1 MTNKAKWAW
10 TTLSLSLLV
19 SLLILPSLAA
29 HFYSLTPTVF
39 PKAPLEALP
48 EIPAPAPPSP
58 IAMQIAADRCDLAY
72 PRLTA
77 PDAIQ
82 REPTAQA
89 HLEFQR
95 AFCERMLKK
104 PSRAYDRLLDLDLP
118 ALDDYR
124 RFWIARSLEDMGQTH
139 DAIAEY
145 ENFLA
150 TSTNLLLRNPASMH
164 LASLYRAVGHPAK
177 ALALY
182 KEQLAKGTDPA
193 RVLYL
198 LATTSQKHDPVAAQ
212 KWRLE
217 LLEKHPRSKHARN
230 SLTHLPKKLD
240 ARTAY
245 AKAHTY
251 YSHKRYNQAIKSFQR
266 FIREYSGDQRIA
278 QAHYMLGRAHQSAGH
293 YTKAEQIFRTAH
305 KRYGSPAALYRLASL
320 SVRKNRE
327 DKAIASYANFAKR
340 YPQHDLAD
348 DALWQAAKAA
358 ERQSQFARAE
368 TLYRRL
374 AEHHPQTDY
383 GDEARWSVGFALY
396 CQEQYSEALATF
408 ERASQQ
414 ARQPHIIDQ
423 SLYWAGKI
431 ADQLGQTAAAAAFYR
446 RAAAGFPRSYYSTRA
461 VELGYRE
468 QVRLKGRSAD
478 SLRQDIPPLAHRAH
492 LERAGLLNQLG
503 LRDWSIAEMK
513 QAVRD
518 YTGHKTALKAIR
530 DYYEALGYRDQAMR
544 LSMRLFDGQDPEELS
559 RIYPTYYWEE
569 IAAAAAE
576 AQIDPYLVLSVIR
589 QESTFNEKAVSHAG
603 ARGLMQIMPHT
614 GLNLA
619 RRLEVKPFEL
629 HALFDPAV
637 SIRFGSYFLGDQ
649 MRQFTTDAG
658 ADLGYELGLAA
669 YNAGPHNA
677 RRWLKTFP
685 SEDPDAF
692 VERIPFKETRTYVKL
707 VLRNYAIYK
716 ALSDDA

>member
-1 MTNKAKWAW
+1 MTDKAKWVW
-10 TTLSLSLLV
+10 TTLGLSLLV
-19 SLLILPSLAA
+19 LLPGVYLYFSA
-29 HFYSLTPTVF
+29 PTE
-39 PKAPLEALP
+39 PPPEPPPEALIP
-48 EIPAPAPPSP
+48 EPPSP
-58 IAMQIAADRCDLAY
+58 IAMLIADDRCDLAY
-72 PRLTA
+72 PQLTA
-77 PDAIQ
+77 LDTIQ
-82 REPTAQA
+82 HDPTTQA

-104 PSRAYDRLLDLDLP
+104 PNRAYDRLRNLDLP

-124 RFWIARSLEDMGQTH
+124 RFWMARSLEDMDQTH

-150 TSTNLLLRNPASMH
+150 TSTNPLLRNPASMR
-164 LASLYRAVGHPAK
+164 LASLYRTAGQPAK

-182 KEQLAKGTDPA
+182 EEQLAQNTDPA

-198 LATTSQKHDPVAAQ
+198 LAITSQKHDSARAQ

-217 LLEKHPRSKHARN
+217 LLENHPRSKHARN
-230 SLTHLPKKLD
+230 SLSHLPKKLD

-245 AKAHTY
+245 AKAYTY
-251 YSHKRYNQAIKSFQR
+251 YSHKRYNQAIKSFR
-266 FIREYSGDQRIA
+266 NFIRQHSGDQRVA

-293 YTKAEQIFRTAH
+293 YTKAAQVFRTVH
-305 KRYGSPAALYRLASL
+305 ERHGSPAALYRIASL

-327 DKAIASYANFAKR
+327 DKAIAAYANFAKR

-358 ERQSQFARAE
+358 ERKSQFARAE

-374 AEHHPQTDY
+374 AEHYPQTDY

-396 CQEQYSEALATF
+396 CQEQYSEALAAF

-423 SLYWAGKI
+423 SLYWAGKS
-431 ADQLGQTAAAAAFYR
+431 AAQLGRPEKATSFYR
-446 RAAAGFPRSYYSTRA
+446 RAAAGFPRSYYSARA
-461 VELGYRE
+461 VLLGHKD
-468 QVRLKGRSAD
+468 QVQLKGRSAD
-478 SLRQDIPPLAHRAH
+478 SLRQDVPPLAHRAH

-503 LRDWSIAEMK
+503 LRDWSTAEME

-518 YTGHKTALKAIR
+518 YTGHKAALKAIR

-589 QESTFNEKAVSHAG
+589 QESTFNEKAVSRAG

-629 HALFDPAV
+629 RALFDPAV
-637 SIRFGSYFLGDQ
+637 SIRFGSYFLGNQ
-649 MRQFTTDAG
+649 MRQFTTAAG
-658 ADLGYELGLAA
+658 ADLGFELGLAA

-692 VERIPFKETRTYVKL
+692 VERIPFKETRLYVKL
-707 VLRNYAIYK
+707 VLKNYAIYK

>member
-10 TTLSLSLLV
+10 TTLGL
-19 SLLILPSLAA
+19 SLLILLPLAA
-29 HFYSLTPTVF
+29 HFYFSVPTEKPSPPPPEAPTP
-39 PKAPLEALP
+39 E
-48 EIPAPAPPSP
+48 PPSP
-58 IAMQIAADRCDLAY
+58 IAVLIAEDRCDLAY
-72 PRLTA
+72 PQLTA
-77 PDAIQ
+77 LDTAQ
-82 REPTAQA
+82 HEPTAQA

-95 AFCERMLKK
+95 AFCERMLKE
-104 PSRAYDRLLDLDLP
+104 PSRAYARLRDLDLP

-124 RFWIARSLEDMGQTH
+124 RFWMARSLEDMGQTD

-145 ENFLA
+145 ENFLT
-150 TSTNLLLRNPASMH
+150 TSTNPILRNPANMR
-164 LASLYRAVGHPAK
+164 LASLYRTTGQPAK

-182 KEQLAKGTDPA
+182 EKQLPQDTDPA

-198 LATTSQKHDPVAAQ
+198 LATTSQKRDSARAQ

-230 SLTHLPKKLD
+230 SLSHLPKKLD

-245 AKAHTY
+245 AKANTY
-251 YSHKRYNQAIKSFQR
+251 YSHKQYNQAIKNFRHFVRAHSDDLR
-266 FIREYSGDQRIA
+266 VSK
-278 QAHYMLGRAHQSAGH
+278 AHYMLGRTHQSAGH
-293 YTKAEQIFRTAH
+293 YTKAEQVFRTVH
-305 KRYGSPAALYRLASL
+305 ERYGSPAALYRIASL

-327 DKAIASYANFAKR
+327 DKAIAAYASFAKR

-358 ERQSQFARAE
+358 ERKSQFARAA
-368 TLYRRL
+368 TLYGRL
-374 AEHHPQTDY
+374 AEHYPQTDY

-396 CQEQYSEALATF
+396 CQEQYAQALAAF

-423 SLYWAGKI
+423 SLYWAGKS
-431 ADQLGQTAAAAAFYR
+431 AEQLGQTQDATAFYR
-446 RAAAGFPRSYYSTRA
+446 RAAAGFPRSYYSARA
-461 VELGYRE
+461 VLSGHSE
-468 QVRLKGRSAD
+468 QVQLKGRSAD

-503 LRDWSIAEMK
+503 LRDWSAAEMQ

-518 YTGHKTALKAIR
+518 YKGQKAALKGIR
-530 DYYEALGYRDQAMR
+530 DYYEALGFRDQAMR
-544 LSMRLFDGQDPEELS
+544 LSMRLFDGRDPEELS

-569 IAAAAAE
+569 IASAAAE

-589 QESTFNEKAVSHAG
+589 QESTFNEKAVSRAG

-629 HALFDPAV
+629 RALFDPAV

-658 ADLGYELGLAA
+658 ADLGFELGLAA

-692 VERIPFKETRTYVKL
+692 VERIPFKETRLYVKL

>member
-1 MTNKAKWAW
+1 MTDKAKWAW
-10 TTLSLSLLV
+10 TTLFLSLLV
-19 SLLILPSLAA
+19 LLPAVY
-29 HFYSLTPTVF
+29 FYFSDLTEPHPEPH
-39 PKAPLEALP
+39 PKAPTP
-48 EIPAPAPPSP
+48 EPPSP
-58 IAMQIAADRCDLAY
+58 IAVLIAEDRCDLAY
-72 PRLTA
+72 PQLTA
-77 PDAIQ
+77 LDAIQ
-82 REPTAQA
+82 HEPTAQA
-89 HLEFQR
+89 HIEFQR
-95 AFCERMLKK
+95 AFCERILKE
-104 PSRAYDRLLDLDLP
+104 PSRAYDRLRDLDLP

-124 RFWIARSLEDMGQTH
+124 RFWMARSLEDMDQTD

-150 TSTNLLLRNPASMH
+150 TSTNPILRNPASMR
-164 LASLYRAVGHPAK
+164 LASLYRTAGQPAK

-182 KEQLAKGTDPA
+182 EEQLPQDTDPA

-198 LATTSQKHDPVAAQ
+198 LATTSQKHDSAQAQ

-217 LLEKHPRSKHARN
+217 LLEKHPLSKHARN
-230 SLTHLPKKLD
+230 SLSHLPKKLD

-251 YSHKRYNQAIKSFQR
+251 YSHKQYNQAIKSFR
-266 FIREYSGDQRIA
+266 HFVRTHSDDQRVA
-278 QAHYMLGRAHQSAGH
+278 KAHFMLGRAHLSAGH
-293 YTKAEQIFRTAH
+293 YTKAEQVFRTVH
-305 KRYGSPAALYRLASL
+305 ERYGSPAALYRIASL

-327 DKAIASYANFAKR
+327 DKAIAAYASFAKR

-358 ERQSQFARAE
+358 ERNSQFARAE
-368 TLYRRL
+368 TLYGRL
-374 AEHHPQTDY
+374 AEHYPQTDY

-396 CQEQYSEALATF
+396 CQEQYAEALAAF

-423 SLYWAGKI
+423 SLYWAGKS
-431 ADQLGQTAAAAAFYR
+431 ADPARSDRGRHHVLSPRCR
-446 RAAAGFPRSYYSTRA
+446 RIPRSYYSARA
-461 VELGYRE
+461 VQLGHRE
-468 QVRLKGRSAD
+468 QVQLKERPAD
-478 SLRQDIPPLAHRAH
+478 SLRQDVPALAHRAH

-503 LRDWSIAEMK
+503 LRDWSAAEME
-513 QAVRD
+513 QAVSD
-518 YTGHKTALKAIR
+518 YKGQKAALKAIR
-530 DYYEALGYRDQAMR
+530 DYYEALGFLDQAMR
-544 LSMRLFDGQDPEELS
+544 LSMRLFDGKEPEELS

-576 AQIDPYLVLSVIR
+576 AQIDPFLVLSVIR
-589 QESTFNEKAVSHAG
+589 QESTFNEKAVSRAG

-629 HALFDPAV
+629 RALFDPAV
-637 SIRFGSYFLGDQ
+637 SIRLGSYFLGDQ
-649 MRQFTTDAG
+649 MRQFTASQG
-658 ADLGYELGLAA
+658 ADLGFELGLAA

-692 VERIPFKETRTYVKL
+692 VERIPFKETRLYVKL
-707 VLRNYAIYK
+707 VLKNYAIYK